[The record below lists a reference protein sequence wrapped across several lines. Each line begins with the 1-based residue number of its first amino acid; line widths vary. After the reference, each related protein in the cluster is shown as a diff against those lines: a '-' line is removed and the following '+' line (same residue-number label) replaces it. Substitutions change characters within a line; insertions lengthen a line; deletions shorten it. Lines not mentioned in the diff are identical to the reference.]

1 MRKIFNIFKRGII
14 EGSNLFVNEA
24 SLTFINIITTL
35 VIAFSLW
42 GLVFTF
48 YFSNSLKDYLQNRL
62 DFSIYFKNN
71 ITSEEIEKIQKIISS
86 FPGVKKVT
94 LITQEM
100 AFEKLQKESQVNP
113 VIERALKEL
122 KTNPLVDYLVVEAEN
137 SEVYLKIS
145 DYLLKSPFNS
155 KIDYLSYFENKKIIE
170 RAISFSNNLKILM
183 LGVILVVCLFS
194 VLIIFN
200 TIYISFYSLKEE
212 IEILQLL
219 GASNWF
225 IRLPFLF
232 YVFYFTFVGYVLFLG
247 LFIIFLEKTKN
258 FWSLIISNFSPYFFV
273 LDNFFPLNFYI
284 FSFIILLNLISAFL
298 VLQKYFK
305 V

>member
-1 MRKIFNIFKRGII
+1 MRRFFNILKRGVI

-24 SLTFINIITTL
+24 SLTFINILTTL
-35 VIAFSLW
+35 VIALSLW

-48 YFSNSLKDYLQNRL
+48 YFSNSLKAYLQNRL

-71 ITSEEIEKIQKIISS
+71 VSKDEIEKIQKIISS

-113 VIERALKEL
+113 VIERALREL

-170 RAISFSNNLKILM
+170 RAISFSNTLKILM
-183 LGVILVVCLFS
+183 LGIIVLVCIFS

-200 TIYISFYSLKEE
+200 TIYISLYSLKEE

-232 YVFYFTFVGYVLFLG
+232 YVFCFTLVGYVAFLG

-273 LDNFFPLNFYI
+273 LDNFFLLNFSI
-284 FSFIILLNLISAFL
+284 FGFIILLNLISAFL

-305 V
+305 I